1 MRSSITWK
9 EKIKEAIELFIKL
22 KVHHMKTLIL
32 VRHAKSS
39 WDDVNLPDFDRPLNK
54 RGKEDAKKM
63 AERLHKKIKT
73 LDAIVSSPA
82 KRAKKTAES
91 FAEIFHIKEEDI
103 LLNPALYHAA
113 GNDFFE
119 VIEELSNK
127 LNTVAIFSHNP
138 GITYFVNELITN
150 INIDNVPTTGIFA
163 VKLDVNNWADFK
175 NTEHQFLF
183 FDFPKNADD

>member
-1 MRSSITWK
+1 
-9 EKIKEAIELFIKL
+9 
-22 KVHHMKTLIL
+22 MKTLIL

-63 AERLHKKIKT
+63 AERLHKKLRT

-91 FAEIFHIKEEDI
+91 FAETFDIKEEDI
-103 LLNPALYHAA
+103 LFNPALYHAA
-113 GNDFFE
+113 GSDFFE

-127 LNTVAIFSHNP
+127 LNTVAVFSHNP
-138 GITYFVNELITN
+138 GITYFVNELIAD

-163 VKLDVNNWADFK
+163 VKMDIKKWIDFK
-175 NTEHQFLF
+175 NTERQFLF
-183 FDFPKNADD
+183 FDYPKNATD

>member
-1 MRSSITWK
+1 
-9 EKIKEAIELFIKL
+9 
-22 KVHHMKTLIL
+22 MKTLIL

-63 AERLHKKIKT
+63 AERLHKKIKK
-73 LDAIVSSPA
+73 LDAIISSPA

-91 FAEIFHIKEEDI
+91 FAEIFKIREEDI
-103 LLNPALYHAA
+103 QFYPSLYHAA

-127 LNTVAIFSHNP
+127 LDTVAVFSHNP
-138 GITYFVNELITN
+138 GITYFSNNLITD

-163 VKLDVNNWADFK
+163 VKIDISKWSDFK
-175 NTEHQFLF
+175 NAERQFLF
-183 FDFPKNADD
+183 FDYPKNIND